1 MTSSLAPLRIL
12 NARSLPI
19 SPTPK
24 KALTFQTDWSTNPSQ
39 GTNKTGTSC
48 SSTRPSGTTRL
59 KWRRLPSVTLKY
71 RVSAAVAKVII
82 HPPQWRNH
90 IWRHFPRMVSS
101 TNSRSH
107 ASKFVEIT
115 KRLPVSLASEVTR
128 LACPS
133 KIIQF
138 EGAPLATLFDNQK
151 DSAKGQSAS
160 SQRAVEDNQIVDFAE
175 FLVVSFHLN
184 KSCAPTRQL

>member
-19 SPTPK
+19 SPIPK
-24 KALTFQTDWSTNPSQ
+24 KALTFQTDWSKNPSQ
-39 GTNKTGTSC
+39 GTSKTGTSF
-48 SSTRPSGTTRL
+48 SSTKPSGTTRL
-59 KWRRLPSVTLKY
+59 KWRTLPSVTLKS
-71 RVSAAVAKVII
+71 RVSVAAAKVII
-82 HPPQWRNH
+82 HPLQWRTN

-101 TNSRSH
+101 TNSCSH
-107 ASKFVEIT
+107 ASTSVET
-115 KRLPVSLASEVTR
+115 AKRLPVSLASEVTR

-138 EGAPLATLFDNQK
+138 EGAPLATLFDSQK
-151 DSAKGQSAS
+151 DSAKGHSVS
-160 SQRAVEDNQIVDFAE
+160 PHLEVEDNQIVDFAE

-184 KSCAPTRQL
+184 RSCAPTRQL